1 MVEAALD
8 SLRIG
13 LDADRHAPIEG
24 DRERLGA
31 AHAPKARGQGDRA
44 GQRAA
49 EAFAR
54 DRGESFIGALE
65 DALGADVDP
74 RPRGHLPVHGQS
86 ERLEPPEL
94 IPGRPLGHEQ
104 RVGDEHT
111 WRPRVRVE
119 NADRLA
125 RLDQEGLVALKPFQ
139 LADDGVERFPGTR
152 GAAGPPVN
160 DKLRWPLG
168 DFRIEVVHEHPHRAL
183 LRPAKTAQLGS
194 AGRADD
200 ARRAHFNGPVT
211 ACAAATTA
219 PLRISAS
226 AAASSGASTR
236 SGPTPA
242 MCLRTAS
249 RTAAVAGAGTSG
261 PRKSSARAAATSSTA
276 RMLVRLSSTVRSF
289 SAAPQPIDTWSSCM
303 PEVGTESTLAG
314 AARRRFSATSE
325 AAVYWATMRPEFTP
339 GSWARKGGRPSDRW
353 GSRRRSTRRSAMAP
367 TSAAAMARKSAA
379 NASGSP

>member
-1 MVEAALD
+1 MVEAPLD

-13 LDADRHAPIEG
+13 LDTDCHAPVEG
-24 DRERLGA
+24 DGERLGA
-31 AHAPKARGQGDRA
+31 SHAAQARGQRDRT
-44 GQRAA
+44 RERSA
-49 EAFAR
+49 EALAR
-54 DRGESFIGALE
+54 DRGERFIGALE

-74 RPRGHLPVHGQS
+74 RPRGHLAVHGQP
-86 ERLEPPEL
+86 EGFEAPEL
-94 IPGRPLGHEQ
+94 IPRRPLRHEQ

-111 WRPRVRVE
+111 RRPLVRVE

-125 RLDQEGLVALKPFQ
+125 RLDEEGLVALKPSQ

-152 GAAGPPVN
+152 RAAGAAIDDEVRRP
-160 DKLRWPLG
+160 LRNL
-168 DFRIEVVHEHPHRAL
+168 RIEIIHQHPHRAL
-183 LRPAKTAQLGS
+183 LRPPKTAQLGS
-194 AGRADD
+194 SRCADD
-200 ARRAHFNGPVT
+200 ARRAHFNEPVT
-211 ACAAATTA
+211 AWAAATTA

-242 MCLRTAS
+242 MCLRTRS
-249 RTAAVAGAGTSG
+249 LTAAVAGAGTSG
-261 PRKSSARAAATSSTA
+261 ARRSSARAAATSSTA
-276 RMLVRLSSTVRSF
+276 RMLIRLSSTVRSF
-289 SAAPQPIDTWSSCM
+289 RAAPQPIDTWSSCM